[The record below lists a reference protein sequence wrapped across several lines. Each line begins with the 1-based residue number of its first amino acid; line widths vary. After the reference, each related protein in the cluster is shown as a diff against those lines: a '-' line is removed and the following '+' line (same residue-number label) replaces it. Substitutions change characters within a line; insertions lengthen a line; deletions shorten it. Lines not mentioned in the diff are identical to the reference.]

1 MEKSEELPWKPEA
14 LEKLKEW
21 GSSNLER
28 KTPDPLSNI
37 ASLKAGLDLSNA
49 SPNGK
54 SRLLSNV
61 KVTLSMLFPNPTLF
75 TIAKRAFSQILNQ
88 CKSEIKQCGFGKI
101 NLAAG
106 IARWNGSSR
115 QMPILIYPL
124 EIEEGEGD
132 LSKLAIK
139 LGKRPMVNPAFIR
152 AMRDDFGIEFDF
164 SSLSL
169 NLDSGREQFINQVA
183 KEVGEMVYGFSA
195 ELRFI
200 MGCFINPEVLI
211 QDRTSR
217 LIEEIEQGK
226 CEVKLLKDF
235 LEGKQ
240 ALQRPVENEDLDPH
254 DEKEVG
260 DVPNSTRRA
269 AKLASLGQCIFLDSP
284 TSSASVSLALAIASR
299 CACEGKSVIYSS
311 PLGEQKEAFLKCAK
325 DEGISNLVLDVDDRN
340 FAKEI
345 DAQLSNSLSFQ
356 SEEAVTNFNRIA
368 DELVGVKSRLSK
380 YFGDLHK
387 KVEPWDLSAYQ
398 VLEKLL
404 LLSSKK
410 SRPSNRVRL
419 DEDVAKNLKDRL
431 SEASQKIERFG
442 ELGGFSL
449 TPQDTPWYKALIFT
463 TQEAKAAEERVERI
477 SSTLLP
483 EIRKEAALAVKEC
496 GFPDASTVEEWGK
509 NVTMLNNLRKALDLF
524 SPAVF
529 DLDFPSVLEATESK
543 EERKD
548 SQMGFWER
556 KKLIKEVKSCIKP
569 GAKVEDLHGTLQA
582 VSLQYQRWR
591 TYSSVPKVTIPEELP
606 AMVSNLE
613 ALNSDLTA
621 LDTILPTSSPDG
633 VLSSGNFDAIESKIS
648 NLKKSEKSLE
658 TLPERES
665 LEKDLRD
672 MGLEDLLEDL
682 KSRKLDPAFA
692 GDELELAWYA
702 SVFDLIVQSS
712 PLIASQDGHL
722 LGETAQRFVE
732 LDRSHVRSISSLVES
747 SCMSRL
753 SEFLY
758 SNTKEA
764 NDWHS
769 RLSSPSFDFS
779 LAQFEAKGSD
789 LLKLAKPI
797 MVSTPASIATT
808 LPNKPL
814 ADVLIIDACQNAK
827 SADILSLL
835 PLAKSCVVVSDLSL
849 SSSPILCSLAPFMQR
864 MEVKRW
870 AKCDERLQDF
880 LSNCGVERMLLP
892 PSFKNRP
899 EVAGHALSGWGV
911 PARSQDLVESTSQE
925 AEYVAKLAAFR
936 LSQTALLPSYHL
948 TVIALNPVHAENVA
962 EAIKKIGVREKCPE
976 LIGSYISV
984 EDISNVAAAREG
996 DVIITAGYAK
1006 MGDGRLVQQFG
1017 KVQEEGGE
1025 KLLLSALCLSE
1036 RRLDIVSSFKAE
1048 DLDESRL
1055 TEGTRLL
1062 KDLVSWSQNL
1072 PNFIPPSSCAP
1083 SNTLIKDLKER
1094 VKREG
1099 YGAKDYLGYKDG
1111 IKIPLAVG
1119 KKENQPDLAVFT
1131 DDAKFMSIPSMR
1143 LRYRG
1148 LADLIKPMGWS
1159 SIFSWSVGMFIDP
1172 DREIEKVTKAL
1183 NAANPETRSMGIGDL
1198 EDDKG

>member
-1 MEKSEELPWKPEA
+1 MEKSEKLPWKPEA
-14 LEKLKEW
+14 LEKLKKW
-21 GSSNLER
+21 SSPDTE
-28 KTPDPLSNI
+28 KKAPDPLSNI
-37 ASLKAGLDLSNA
+37 ATLKAGLDLSNA
-49 SPNGK
+49 SPSGK
-54 SRLLSNV
+54 SRLLSNC
-61 KVTLSMLFPNPTLF
+61 KVTLPMLFPNPTLF
-75 TIAKRAFSQILNQ
+75 TIAKREFSQILNQ
-88 CKSEIKQCGFGKI
+88 RRSEIRQCGFGKI

-106 IARWNGSSR
+106 VARWNGSSR

-124 EIEEGEGD
+124 EIEDEEED
-132 LSKLAIK
+132 LTKISMRLE
-139 LGKRPMVNPAFIR
+139 KRPMVNPAFIR

-164 SSLSL
+164 SSLS

-200 MGCFINPEVLI
+200 IGCFINPEVLI
-211 QDRTSR
+211 RDRTLR
-217 LIEEIEQGK
+217 LAEEVEEGA

-235 LEGKQ
+235 LEGRE
-240 ALQRPVENEDLDPH
+240 ALQRPTENEDLNPH

-260 DVPNSTRRA
+260 DVPNSARRA
-269 AKLASLGQCIFLDSP
+269 ARLASLGQCVFLDAP
-284 TSSASVSLALAIASR
+284 ASSASVSLALAIASR

-311 PLGEQKEAFLKCAK
+311 PLGEQKEAFLQCSK
-325 DEGISNLVLDVDDRN
+325 DEGIANLVLDVDEHN

-345 DAQLSNSLSFQ
+345 DAQLSDSLNFQ

-368 DELVGVKSRLSK
+368 DELVGIRSRLSK

-419 DEDVAKNLKDRL
+419 EEDVAKNLKDKL
-431 SEASQKIERFG
+431 KEASQKIERFG

-449 TPQDTPWYKALIFT
+449 RPQDTPWYKAVIFT
-463 TQEAKAAEERVERI
+463 PEEAKAARERVERI

-483 EIRKEAALAVKEC
+483 EIREQAASAVKEC
-496 GFPDASTVEEWGK
+496 GIPDASTVEEWGK
-509 NVTMLNNLRKALDLF
+509 HVTMLNNLRKALDLF

-529 DLDFPSVLEATESK
+529 DLDFPSILEATKSK

-556 KKLIKEVKSCIKP
+556 KKLIKEAKSCLKP
-569 GAKVEDLHGTLQA
+569 GAKVDDLHGTLQA
-582 VSLQYQRWR
+582 VSLQFQRWR
-591 TYSSVPKVTIPEELP
+591 SYSSIPEVTVPENL
-606 AMVSNLE
+606 ASMVSNLE

-621 LDTILPTSSPDG
+621 LDTILPAPSPEE
-633 VLSSGNFDAIESKIS
+633 VLSSGKFDAIESKIS
-648 NLKKSEKSLE
+648 ELKKSEEALE

-665 LEKDLRD
+665 LEKELKE
-672 MGLEDLLEDL
+672 MGLADLLEDL
-682 KSRKLDPAFA
+682 KNRKIDPAFA

-702 SVFDLIVQSS
+702 SVFDIIVQSS

-722 LGETAQRFVE
+722 LGETAERFVQ
-732 LDRSHVRSISSLVES
+732 LDRSHVKSASSLIES

-758 SNTKEA
+758 SNTNEA

-769 RLSSPSFDFS
+769 RLSSPSFDLS
-779 LAQFEAKGSD
+779 LAQFEAQCPD
-789 LLKLAKPI
+789 LLRLAKPI
-797 MVSTPASIATT
+797 IASTPASIATA

-814 ADVLIIDACQNAK
+814 ADVLIIDGCQNAK
-827 SADILSLL
+827 SSDILSLL
-835 PLAKSCVVVSDLSL
+835 PLAKSCVVVSDLAL
-849 SSSPILCSLAPFMQR
+849 SSSPILCALAPFMQR
-864 MEVKRW
+864 VEVKRW
-870 AKCDERLQDF
+870 ARCDERLHDF

-892 PSFKNRP
+892 PSFKDRP

-911 PARSQDLVESTSQE
+911 PARSSDLVESTGKE

-936 LSQTALLPSYHL
+936 LSQTDLRPSYHL
-948 TVIALNPVHAENVA
+948 TVIALNPDHAEAVA
-962 EAIKKIGVREKCPE
+962 EAIKKMGIREKCPD
-976 LIGSYISV
+976 LVNSYISV
-984 EDISNVAAAREG
+984 EEISNVAAARRG

-1017 KVQEEGGE
+1017 KIQREGGE
-1025 KLLLSALCLSE
+1025 KLLLSALCLAE

-1055 TEGTRLL
+1055 TSGTRLL
-1062 KDLVSWSQNL
+1062 KDLVSWGQNL
-1072 PNFIPPSSCAP
+1072 PSFAPPSPCAP
-1083 SNTLIKDLKER
+1083 ANTLVKDLQER
-1094 VKREG
+1094 IKREG
-1099 YGAKDYLGYKDG
+1099 YEAKDYLGYKDG
-1111 IKIPLAVG
+1111 IKIPLAAG
-1119 KKENQPDLAVFT
+1119 KKEGKLDLAIFT

-1148 LADLIKPMGWS
+1148 LSDLLKPMGWNS
-1159 SIFSWSVGMFIDP
+1159 MFAWSVGMFIDP
-1172 DREIEKVTKAL
+1172 DREIEKVTRAL
-1183 NAANPETRSMGIGDL
+1183 NATNPGDLSGIGDL